1 MKKKFQSNSELC
13 KVFAQQTQTHGQGN
27 NMFFE
32 YQTIYSYG
40 HHYEI
45 AQIVEAQNGE
55 KIAFINSNTYSN
67 TTCKHTNHVLRA
79 LNIRYFFVPFTIAG
93 NSFARADY
101 FKMSDLPEYLDKLKR
116 KMNGLLF
123 KQKNARKNTFHY
135 LEAQKLFFNI
145 NQIALL
151 FDLPEIKE
159 IDFPLF
165 EDAKVKVDKID
176 KQIVFEHFSKG

>member
-13 KVFAQQTQTHGQGN
+13 KVFAQQNQTHGQGN

-45 AQIVEAQNGE
+45 AQIVEAKNGE
-55 KIAFINSNTYSN
+55 KIAFVNSNTYSN
-67 TTCKHTNHVLRA
+67 TTSKHTNHVLRA

-93 NSFARADY
+93 NSFSRADY
-101 FKMSDLPEYLDKLKR
+101 FKMSDLPDYIDKLKR

-123 KQKNARKNTFHY
+123 KQKNARKNTYH
-135 LEAQKLFFNI
+135 LQLAENEFNKI
-145 NQIALL
+145 NNIAIL
-151 FDLPEIKE
+151 FDLPQITKD
-159 IDFPLF
+159 DFPLF
-165 EDAKVKVDKID
+165 EDAKNKVKQMTRLTD
-176 KQIVFEHFSKG
+176 EA

>member
-13 KVFAQQTQTHGQGN
+13 KVFAQQNQTHGQGN

-45 AQIVEAQNGE
+45 AQIVEAKNGE
-55 KIAFINSNTYSN
+55 KIAFVNSNTYSN
-67 TTCKHTNHVLRA
+67 TTSKHTNHVLRA

-93 NSFARADY
+93 NSFSRADY
-101 FKMSDLPEYLDKLKR
+101 FKMSDLPDYIDKLKR

-123 KQKNARKNTFHY
+123 KQKNARKNTYY
-135 LEAQKLFFNI
+135 LQLAKNELNKI
-145 NQIALL
+145 NSICEL
-151 FDLPEIKE
+151 FDLPVIN
-159 IDFPLF
+159 IFDFPLF
-165 EDAKVKVDKID
+165 EDAQNKVNTINH
-176 KQIVFEHFSKG
+176 E

>member
-45 AQIVEAQNGE
+45 AQIIEAKTGE
-55 KIAFINSNTYSN
+55 KIAFINSNSYSN
-67 TTCKHTNHVLRA
+67 TTSKHTYHVLRA

-101 FKMSDLPEYLDKLKR
+101 FKYSDLPAYLDKMKR
-116 KMNGLLF
+116 KVNSLLF
-123 KQKNARKNTFHY
+123 RQKNARKNRYY
-135 LEAQKLFFNI
+135 LQLAENELNVINNI
-145 NQIALL
+145 AIL
-151 FDLPEIKE
+151 FDLSQITKD
-159 IDFPLF
+159 DFPLF
-165 EDAKVKVDKID
+165 EDAENKVKQMTRLTD
-176 KQIVFEHFSKG
+176 EA

>member
-13 KVFAQQTQTHGQGN
+13 KVFAQQNQTHGKGN

-45 AQIVEAQNGE
+45 AQIIEAKNGE
-55 KIAFINSNTYSN
+55 KIAFVNSNTYSN
-67 TTCKHTNHVLRA
+67 TTSKHTNHVLRA

-101 FKMSDLPEYLDKLKR
+101 FKISDLPDYIDKLKR

-123 KQKNARKNTFHY
+123 KQKNARKNTYY
-135 LEAQKLFFNI
+135 LQLAENEFNKI
-145 NQIALL
+145 NSICEL
-151 FDLPEIKE
+151 FDLPGIN
-159 IDFPLF
+159 IFDFPLF
-165 EDAKVKVDKID
+165 EDAKNKVNI
-176 KQIVFEHFSKG
+176 INHE

>member
-45 AQIVEAQNGE
+45 AQIVEAKNGE
-55 KIAFINSNTYSN
+55 KIAFVNSNTYSN
-67 TTCKHTNHVLRA
+67 TTSKHTNHVLRA

-101 FKMSDLPEYLDKLKR
+101 FKISDLPEYLDKIKR
-116 KMNGLLF
+116 MMNRSLLR
-123 KQKNARKNTFHY
+123 QKNARKSTYH
-135 LEAQKLFFNI
+135 LEIANQMFFCV
-145 NQIALL
+145 NQISLA
-151 FDLPEIKE
+151 FDLPQITKD
-159 IDFPLF
+159 DFPLF
-165 EDAKVKVDKID
+165 EDAENKVKQMLRLTD
-176 KQIVFEHFSKG
+176 EA

>member
-1 MKKKFQSNSELC
+1 MKKKFHSNSELC

-45 AQIVEAQNGE
+45 AQIIEAKTGE

-67 TTCKHTNHVLRA
+67 TTSKHTNHVLRA

-101 FKMSDLPEYLDKLKR
+101 FKISDLPDYLDKIKR
-116 KMNGLLF
+116 MMNRSLLR
-123 KQKNARKNTFHY
+123 QKNARKSTYHIDIAN
-135 LEAQKLFFNI
+135 KMFFCI
-145 NQIALL
+145 NQISLA
-151 FDLPEIKE
+151 FDLPQITKD
-159 IDFPLF
+159 DFPLF
-165 EDAKVKVDKID
+165 EDAENKVKQMTRLTD
-176 KQIVFEHFSKG
+176 EA